1 VSEPG
6 DVDVALGT
14 AAAEAVA
21 YDMNDEEVL
30 EYQRQAR
37 ERARRRVPMGF
48 RADCSTAY
56 WLGGRKPGSFP
67 EVPHFDV

>member
-21 YDMNDEEVL
+21 YDMNDEEKASQL
-30 EYQRQAR
+30 SLAYKWDGWQAR
-37 ERARRRVPMGF
+37 PEPARPPR
-48 RADCSTAY
+48 TT
-56 WLGGRKPGSFP
+56 GGSG
-67 EVPHFDV
+67 